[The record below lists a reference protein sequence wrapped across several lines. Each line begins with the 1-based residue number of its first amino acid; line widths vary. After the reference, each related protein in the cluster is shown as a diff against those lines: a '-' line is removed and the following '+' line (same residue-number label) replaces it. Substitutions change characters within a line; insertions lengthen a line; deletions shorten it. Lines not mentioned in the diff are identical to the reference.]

1 MHMMQTRRQFLTT
14 LSLAG
19 AAGLLDALS
28 ARAAEA
34 PPEVTKLRLLKL
46 YPGICI
52 APQYVADE
60 LLRAEG
66 FTQIEYVLSQSG
78 APAAAAV
85 AGGTVDFS
93 LNYAAPNI
101 IAVDAGEPL
110 VTLAGVHVG
119 CFELFG
125 HEGIR
130 SIADLKGKQVGVL
143 ALGSSQHVYLA
154 TMLSYRSRLHPQLS
168 LCLGR
173 VEQVALQSMA
183 GMGSQRH
190 ASVLRSPAGRGRPD
204 QV

>member
-93 LNYAAPNI
+93 LNYAAPN
-101 IAVDAGEPL
+101 
-110 VTLAGVHVG
+110 
-119 CFELFG
+119 
-125 HEGIR
+125 
-130 SIADLKGKQVGVL
+130 
-143 ALGSSQHVYLA
+143 
-154 TMLSYRSRLHPQLS
+154 
-168 LCLGR
+168 
-173 VEQVALQSMA
+173 
-183 GMGSQRH
+183 
-190 ASVLRSPAGRGRPD
+190 
-204 QV
+204 

>member
-1 MHMMQTRRQFLTT
+1 MPPMQSRRRFIRNLTM
-14 LSLAG
+14 AG
-19 AAGLLDALS
+19 ATGLVRVPGAL
-28 ARAAEA
+28 AAET
-34 PPEVTKLRLLKL
+34 PPEITRLRLLKL

-85 AGGTVDFS
+85 ADGTVEFS

-110 VTLAGVHVG
+110 VTLAGVHAG

-173 VEQVALQSMA
+173 VEQVALQPMA
-183 GMGSQRH
+183 RMGSQRH

>member
-1 MHMMQTRRQFLTT
+1 MPITLTRRRFLTT
-14 LSLAG
+14 PPLVG
-19 AAGLLDALS
+19 VAGLAPLLQAL
-28 ARAAEA
+28 AAEGSLETTTVQLSKDFAICEA
-34 PPEVTKLRLLKL
+34 PLD
-46 YPGICI
+46 
-52 APQYVADE
+52 VAYE

-66 FTQIEYVLSQSG
+66 FTDIRYVDTS
-78 APAAAAV
+78 ADEVFAAV
-85 AGGTVDFS
+85 ARRKVDFALDFPVLFVPAIDS
-93 LNYAAPNI
+93 
-101 IAVDAGEPL
+101 GEPIT
-110 VTLAGVHVG
+110 VLAGVHVG

-173 VEQVALQSMA
+173 VEQVALQPMA
-183 GMGSQRH
+183 RMGSQRH